1 METEKNQQ
9 QELFVV
15 GIDIHPDHFTAAAYK
30 GRNSLDYD
38 RLWLHTEVIMGKW
51 EKWLQKHVPLRSIL
65 VLEAGCNSF
74 EYAKRANELG
84 YQSVVLDS
92 VRVAKLSKAYCKNDK
107 EDAVKLAKIYFSGL
121 IKEKVWQ
128 PDSTTRIR
136 REIFASYRRAVTDS
150 TRSKNRLRGFLTG
163 HGIRLKK
170 GTRLTASRTAENLL
184 ARNIWSEGERQI
196 LRSMFEDIQYAEKQR
211 KKFHEYITREVL
223 AVPMMRELMRL
234 CGIRI
239 LCAYALMAAI
249 GDINRFANPKKL
261 VAYLGLTPKSYASG
275 NSKKNGGLTRT
286 GRREVKAYLVQAA
299 QSILRSK
306 NAGGEKLRKWGY
318 SLMCRKNKNIA
329 VAAVARKLVIAVWY
343 LMRGVLPE
351 IIDIT
356 KEIKQKM
363 KKIADELGL
372 DIIKAMGYRAPAEF
386 IKEYTECLLL
396 KT

>member
-1 METEKNQQ
+1 M
-9 QELFVV
+9 
-15 GIDIHPDHFTAAAYK
+15 DIHPDHFTAAAYK

-38 RLWLHTEVIMGKW
+38 RLWLHTEVIMNKW
-51 EKWLQKHVPLRSIL
+51 AKWLQKHVPSRSIL
-65 VLEAGCNSF
+65 VFEAGCNSF
-74 EYAKRANELG
+74 EYANRANKLG

-92 VRVAKLSKAYCKNDK
+92 VRVGKLSKAYCKNDK

-128 PDSTTRIR
+128 PDSTTKTR
-136 REIFASYRRAVTDS
+136 REVFASYRRAVKDS
-150 TRSKNRLRGFLTG
+150 TRTKNRLRGFLTG

-170 GTRLTASRTAENLL
+170 GTRLTVLKTEVNLL
-184 ARNIWSEGERQI
+184 NRNIWSEGEQRI
-196 LRSMFEDIQYAEKQR
+196 LRGMFEDIRHAEKQR
-211 KKFHEYITREVL
+211 KEFREYIACEVL
-223 AVPMMRELMRL
+223 SYPMMRELMRL

-239 LCAYALMAAI
+239 FCAYALMAAI
-249 GDINRFANPKKL
+249 GDINRFNNPKKL
-261 VAYLGLTPKSYASG
+261 VAYLGLTPKSHESG
-275 NSKKNGGLTRT
+275 NTKKNGGLTRT
-286 GRREVKAYLVQAA
+286 GRREVKTYLIQAA

-318 SLMCRKNKNIA
+318 SLMCRKNKNVA
-329 VAAVARKLVIAVWY
+329 VAAIARKLVIAVWY

-356 KEIKQKM
+356 KEVKQKM
-363 KKIADELGL
+363 KKVADELGIAL
-372 DIIKAMGYRAPAEF
+372 IKAMGYQAPADF